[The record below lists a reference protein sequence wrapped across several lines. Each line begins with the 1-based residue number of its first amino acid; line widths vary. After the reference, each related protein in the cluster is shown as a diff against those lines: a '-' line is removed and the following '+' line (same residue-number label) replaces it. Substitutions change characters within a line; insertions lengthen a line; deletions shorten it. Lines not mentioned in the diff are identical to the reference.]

1 MRLKNYYV
9 LSLAFFGTALQG
21 CGADSAAF
29 LLATGNGGNGRG
41 DRSGAEQFRVGGVSV
56 DPSVMRQTEDPG
68 IKPKDLSYED
78 PSESASAELGD
89 IPSAEVL
96 MPKDSASNRPSESHG
111 NLYARNDSD
120 GADAAEANDSSNHPG
135 ASHGQGA
142 GPRQQAEAL
151 NAISPNKPGST
162 LHLHPSQTQLWP
174 PNHKLVSVSVQGQA
188 STACQIVNVTDNESD
203 LADDAIITGA
213 LSVDLRATRSGASM
227 NGRIYTIELSC
238 IDESGVSAQEHL
250 EVVVPHD
257 QGKKK

>member
-1 MRLKNYYV
+1 MRLKNYCV

-56 DPSVMRQTEDPG
+56 DPSVLRQTEDPG

-89 IPSAEVL
+89 IPSSEIL
-96 MPKDSASNRPSESHG
+96 KPENSASNSPSESRG
-111 NLYARNDSD
+111 NLYARSDSD
-120 GADAAEANDSSNHPG
+120 GADIEDGSNQ
-135 ASHGQGA
+135 HGGGESRGNGV
-142 GPRQQAEAL
+142 GPRQQAEAV
-151 NAISPNKPGST
+151 NAINPKTSGRT
-162 LHLHPSQTQLWP
+162 LLLHPSQTQLWP
-174 PNHKLVSVSVQGQA
+174 PNHKLVSVSVQGHA
-188 STACQIVNVTDNESD
+188 SSACQIVNVTDNESD

-213 LSVDLRATRSGASM
+213 LSVDLRATRSGTSM
-227 NGRIYTIELSC
+227 NGRIYTIELRC